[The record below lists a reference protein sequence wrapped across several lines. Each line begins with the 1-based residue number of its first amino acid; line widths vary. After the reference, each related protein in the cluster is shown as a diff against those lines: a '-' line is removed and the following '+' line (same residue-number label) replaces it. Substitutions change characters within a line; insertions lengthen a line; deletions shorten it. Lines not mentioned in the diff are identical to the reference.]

1 MNKFIKTTGAA
12 LCLAGVK
19 SSNIHELTF
28 HERLKIAPNKTLAN
42 VRFEGKSRHKL
53 STFYLVK
60 THTMGSYVVIVWFR
74 VIPHFLL

>member
-28 HERLKIAPNKTLAN
+28 HERLKIAPNKTLAK
-42 VRFEGKSRHKL
+42 VRFWRNSDIR
-53 STFYLVK
+53 FV
-60 THTMGSYVVIVWFR
+60 
-74 VIPHFLL
+74 

>member
-28 HERLKIAPNKTLAN
+28 HERLKIASNKPLD
-42 VRFEGKSRHKL
+42 
-53 STFYLVK
+53 
-60 THTMGSYVVIVWFR
+60 
-74 VIPHFLL
+74 

>member
-28 HERLKIAPNKTLAN
+28 HERLKIASNRTLAN
-42 VRFEGKSRHKL
+42 VLFWGRSGNLESP
-53 STFYLVK
+53 TF
-60 THTMGSYVVIVWFR
+60 G
-74 VIPHFLL
+74 

>member
-28 HERLKIAPNKTLAN
+28 HERLKIASSKTLAN
-42 VRFEGKSRHKL
+42 VLFWGRSGNLESP
-53 STFYLVK
+53 TF
-60 THTMGSYVVIVWFR
+60 G
-74 VIPHFLL
+74 

>member
-28 HERLKIAPNKTLAN
+28 HERPKIAPNNL
-42 VRFEGKSRHKL
+42 
-53 STFYLVK
+53 
-60 THTMGSYVVIVWFR
+60 
-74 VIPHFLL
+74 IPSVMSAFPTKCTELDCY